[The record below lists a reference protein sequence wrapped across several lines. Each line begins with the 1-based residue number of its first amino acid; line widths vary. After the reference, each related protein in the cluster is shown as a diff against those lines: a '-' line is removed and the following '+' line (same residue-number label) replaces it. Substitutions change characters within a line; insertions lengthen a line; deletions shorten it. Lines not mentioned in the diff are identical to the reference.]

1 MIAEYQKKTSVAGV
15 VCLAAVVGVL
25 VLAAL
30 TDPKDAGIGSIFGA
44 LLSMIAGVA
53 FIYAAWCHIKAKG
66 RSGWW
71 ILVLVFNLLGILI
84 LALLKDR
91 TIVDE
96 KKAA

>member
-1 MIAEYQKKTSVAGV
+1 MIPAYQKKTSVAGA
-15 VCLAAVVGVL
+15 VCLVAVVGVL

-30 TDPKDAGIGSIFGA
+30 SDPKQAGLGSIVGA
-44 LLSMIAGVA
+44 LLSIIAGVA
-53 FIYAAWCHIKAKG
+53 FIYAAWCYIKAKG
-66 RSGWW
+66 RSGGW

-91 TIVDE
+91 TVVDE